1 LHVRSSIAVLILL
14 ALVAG
19 RPTLAASEG
28 VVPGEGVV
36 ATESPLASAA
46 GAGILA
52 AGGSA
57 VDAVIATALAVCTV
71 HPSSC
76 GIGGGGFLV
85 IWDAERAEASA
96 LDFRERAPAATR
108 EALYEKDGTYIPARS
123 RRGGLAIGVPGEIR
137 GFAAA
142 HTRFGRLPWAAL
154 FEPSIALA
162 RHGFPVSEHLAKR
175 IETVHEALAAD
186 PPLAEI
192 FLDKAGAPLIAGAIL
207 RRPALARTFERIAAE
222 GPSAYYEGPI
232 AQAIVQ
238 AVAARGGVL
247 TTADLAR
254 YEPLW
259 RAPLTTRY
267 RDAEIA
273 TMPPPSSGGIAL
285 ITALDTLSGYDMASL
300 GAASPSRWHLVA
312 EILKHSFAYRAQAA
326 GDPGWDTPVWPPRG
340 RALRDRIRSY
350 ETLPADAYRP
360 VAPPPN
366 DSGTAH
372 VSVIAQ
378 DGSGAALTTTIN
390 TTFGSLVGV
399 PGTGIILNNQIDDF
413 TFDAPNLFGLEPGPT
428 NRIAPGKRPASSMTP
443 TLAIRDGRAVIAVG
457 ASGGPLIISATL
469 ETLTNVLDYGLSPE
483 AAVAAPRVHHQWMPN
498 VLLVEPG
505 IPEADRNALRILGHK
520 IRQIPGIA
528 AVSLATIEADRSASG
543 AGDPRKGGAATI
555 VPART
560 QP

>member
-1 LHVRSSIAVLILL
+1 MF

-19 RPTLAASEG
+19 RPALATSSAATAA
-28 VVPGEGVV
+28 EGVV
-36 ATESPLASAA
+36 ATENPLAAAA

-85 IWDAERAEASA
+85 VWDAKKATASA

-108 EALYEKDGTYIPARS
+108 ESLYEKDGTYIPARS

-142 HTRFGRLPWAAL
+142 HARLGRLPWADL
-154 FEPSIALA
+154 FAPSIALA
-162 RHGFPVSEHLAKR
+162 RDGFPVSEHLAKR
-175 IETVHEALAAD
+175 IEAVHEALGAD
-186 PPLAEI
+186 PALAKV
-192 FLDKAGAPLIAGAIL
+192 FLDKDGAALPAGATLK
-207 RRPALARTFERIAAE
+207 RPALARTFSKIAAE
-222 GPSAYYEGPI
+222 GPSAYYEGAI
-232 AQAIVQ
+232 ADAIVK
-238 AVAARGGVL
+238 AASARGSVL
-247 TTADLAR
+247 TKADLAN

-259 RAPLTTRY
+259 RAPLTTSY
-267 RDAEIA
+267 RGAEIA

-285 ITALDTLSGYDMASL
+285 ITALDTLRGYDMAAL
-300 GAASPSRWHLVA
+300 GAASPSRWHLFA

-350 ETLPADAYRP
+350 ETLPADAYKP
-360 VAPPPN
+360 VAPPPD

-372 VSVIAQ
+372 VSIIAP

-399 PGTGIILNNQIDDF
+399 PGTGIILNNEMDDF
-413 TFDAPNLFGLEPGPT
+413 TFDAPNLFGLAPGPT

-443 TLAIRDGRAVIAVG
+443 TLAIRDGRAVVAVG

-469 ETLTNVLDYGLSPE
+469 ETLTNVLDHDMAPE
-483 AAVAAPRVHHQWMPN
+483 AAVAAPRIHHQWMPN
-498 VLLVEPG
+498 LLLVEPG
-505 IPEADRNALRILGHK
+505 ISETDRNALKILGHE
-520 IRQIPGIA
+520 IQQIPGIA
-528 AVSLATIEADRSASG
+528 AVSLATASPDGNAAG
-543 AGDPRKGGAATI
+543 AGDPRKGGAAMI

-560 QP
+560 SQ